1 MSNSITDQMFAV
13 KRKIRQQKKV
23 TLRIPAGF
31 SFNRGDAKNFEPVLS
46 FFDWTLENCPIEID
60 FTGCSSAN
68 FQALS
73 LVTLYCWYLKQRN
86 CTISFITDNSSDQGA
101 SRMWTMMGAQGVF
114 AVSTDPAINFKSSGV
129 KPLIAIRNFQDGKT
143 GIEKAEKFIERFGVE
158 YQKTLRY
165 VLSELIY
172 NTLEH
177 GCSHFDWRGKKFPTP
192 SILQFSWYEQANE
205 IGILIGDV
213 GVGVSKHLAQAY
225 PATSSD
231 EEALRLAIQPE
242 ISGTFGKQDPYTNR
256 NNAGMGLFLSSNII
270 RRLRAD
276 MHLIS
281 GNGVLH
287 VSPNDLTSQTL
298 ASSWNGCFAL
308 LTIKLDQSN
317 KFAYDLMMEEFRQQ
331 ARNEV
336 QARKGA
342 ELEDRHYLN
351 IFNFFGK
358 HADDKTAAIQY
369 RNRYLLTAVD
379 DKKILFLDFENVES
393 STHSFLNALLASPIR
408 RMGILAYKKIKV
420 VRSSA
425 DIRETIDYVLDDNTS
440 PLGIDNSKYQDT
452 LDS

>member
-1 MSNSITDQMFAV
+1 MNNSLTDQMFAV
-13 KRKIRQQKKV
+13 RKKIRQQKKV

-46 FFDWTLENCPIEID
+46 FFNWTLEDCPVEID

-68 FQALS
+68 YQALS

-101 SRMWTMMGAQGVF
+101 SKMWSMMGAQGVF
-114 AVSTDPAINFKSSGV
+114 AVSTDPTINFKCAGV
-129 KPLIAIRNFQDGKT
+129 KPLIAIRNFQDGKA
-143 GIEKAEKFIERFGVE
+143 GIEKAEKFVERFGVE

-177 GCSHFDWRGKKFPTP
+177 GCSQFDWRGKQFPTP

-213 GVGVSKHLAQAY
+213 GMGVSKHLAQAY

-242 ISGTFGKQDPYTNR
+242 ISGTFGKQDPYSNR

-270 RRLRAD
+270 RRLHAD
-276 MHLIS
+276 MHLVS

-298 ASSWNGCFAL
+298 TSNWNGCFAL
-308 LTIKLDQSN
+308 LTVKLDQSN

-331 ARNEV
+331 ARKEV
-336 QARKGA
+336 EARKGA
-342 ELEDRHYLN
+342 ESENRHYLN
-351 IFNFFGK
+351 MYNFFGK
-358 HADDKTAAIQY
+358 HADDKAAAIQY
-369 RNRYLLTAVD
+369 RNRYLFTTVD
-379 DKKILFLDFENVES
+379 EQKVLLLDFENVES

-408 RMGILAYKKIKV
+408 RMGMLAYKKIKV
-420 VRSSA
+420 VRSTA

-440 PLGIDNSKYQDT
+440 PTGIDNSKYEDP